1 MRLSSEDIVAVLK
14 QMPSSILFKRINREE
29 VYCSTGFE
37 KTFGIT
43 KLNGLDESSIMFF
56 DSQSKQKAAAN
67 TLPFYIAATEGT
79 VSQQYRV
86 QTQCRAMNCHVE
98 GGVITTSEE
107 NWLVLYVR
115 PDGSDLVAN
124 NQQGSAAG
132 KHIVF
137 NQLLSDFSSKLI
149 NASVNELDN
158 IIDQA
163 LAGFGEFSNV
173 DRCYL
178 FEFSEDMALMSNTH
192 EWVAAGV
199 TPFIDELQNMPT
211 SSLPFFMSHIAN
223 GLFKV
228 DDVSSLPESAAAE
241 KAVFEEERIFSI
253 LCVRIMVNDTPYG
266 FIGCDIIGSP
276 YSWNTFDIQYLRRIG
291 EMLGNTLQSLHNR
304 KILQKMQFE
313 LLEANKQL
321 EQLANIDGLTGI
333 ANRRLFDTTL
343 KRDIQRCQEQG
354 LALSL
359 LLIDVDFFKQY
370 NDDYGHVAGDKVL
383 IKIAE
388 TLSNSCLGSDDLVAR
403 YGGEEFAIILPGTDN
418 IAAKAIASR
427 ILRNVTLLNI
437 PHEASAYDKKL
448 TVSVGLISQSNDA
461 LRSVY
466 QRQGEQSAMWLLNH
480 ADEALYRAKN
490 EGRNCSRS

>member
-1 MRLSSEDIVAVLK
+1 
-14 QMPSSILFKRINREE
+14 
-29 VYCSTGFE
+29 
-37 KTFGIT
+37 
-43 KLNGLDESSIMFF
+43 
-56 DSQSKQKAAAN
+56 
-67 TLPFYIAATEGT
+67 
-79 VSQQYRV
+79 
-86 QTQCRAMNCHVE
+86 
-98 GGVITTSEE
+98 
-107 NWLVLYVR
+107 
-115 PDGSDLVAN
+115 
-124 NQQGSAAG
+124 
-132 KHIVF
+132 
-137 NQLLSDFSSKLI
+137 
-149 NASVNELDN
+149 
-158 IIDQA
+158 
-163 LAGFGEFSNV
+163 
-173 DRCYL
+173 
-178 FEFSEDMALMSNTH
+178 
-192 EWVAAGV
+192 
-199 TPFIDELQNMPT
+199 
-211 SSLPFFMSHIAN
+211 
-223 GLFKV
+223 
-228 DDVSSLPESAAAE
+228 
-241 KAVFEEERIFSI
+241 
-253 LCVRIMVNDTPYG
+253 
-266 FIGCDIIGSP
+266 
-276 YSWNTFDIQYLRRIG
+276 
-291 EMLGNTLQSLHNR
+291 
-304 KILQKMQFE
+304 MQFE

-448 TVSVGLISQSNDA
+448 TVSVGLISQSNDS

-466 QRQGEQSAMWLLNH
+466 QRQGEQSATWLLNQ

-490 EGRNCSRS
+490 DGRNCSRS